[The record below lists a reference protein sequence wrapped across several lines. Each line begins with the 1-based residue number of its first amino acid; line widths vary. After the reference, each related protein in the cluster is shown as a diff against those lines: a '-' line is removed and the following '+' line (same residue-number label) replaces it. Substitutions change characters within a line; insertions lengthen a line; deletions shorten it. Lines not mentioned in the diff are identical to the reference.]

1 MNKDIRL
8 RFFIPIF
15 VLSGLLFSVGCN
27 APKDQLTAFNRHFE
41 ASDYEAAI
49 VFAEERISRHTK
61 YEMSAEFAEKKNA
74 KLKNPARD
82 DLLWVLQVATV
93 KRISK
98 DYQKSTD
105 CFDKSENMLKYY
117 NEQSTVGDIFGST
130 LVNENVIPYRGEE
143 YDGIMVNTY
152 KALNFMAE
160 GDMDL
165 ARVEFNRALDRQR
178 RAREVFAEEISKL
191 KAELDEKQS
200 TAKYDVKANVEN
212 PQTQELL
219 AQKYPGLY
227 EFEAYPDFVNPFTTY
242 MAGVYFNLVGDH
254 SKAVDLLKESY
265 GMVQDNP
272 YIAEDLSV
280 TENILDGQGRLEN
293 TVWVIFENGLGPVKT
308 EFRLDIPL
316 FIVTRSVRYV
326 GIALPR
332 LEYRNRAYQHLTIE
346 TGDGKS
352 YTTSIVAEMDR
363 VVQTEFSKDFEGILT
378 RAIISAAAKATAQ
391 YLLQQQGDSAGS
403 IMSIAAAGY
412 SFVTNAADVRIWTSL
427 PKEFQVAR
435 FPKPADGKLR
445 ISPPIAAPLIID
457 VPACNNALVYVRI
470 IAAGAEP
477 IYEVM
482 TF

>member
-1 MNKDIRL
+1 MNKDVRC
-8 RFFIPIF
+8 RFFIP
-15 VLSGLLFSVGCN
+15 VLVLLSLLFSAGCN
-27 APKDQLTAFNRHFE
+27 APKDQLIAFNRYFE

-49 VFAEERISRHTK
+49 LFAEKRISKHTK
-61 YEMSAEFAEKKNA
+61 YEMSAEFAEKKIA
-74 KLKNPARD
+74 KRKNPAKD
-82 DLLWVLQVATV
+82 DLLWALQAATAE
-93 KRISK
+93 RAAK
-98 DYQKSTD
+98 DYQKSIYY
-105 CFDKSENMLKYY
+105 FDKSEDMLKYY
-117 NEQSTVGDIFGST
+117 DEQFAAGDIFGST

-152 KALNFMAE
+152 KALNFMAK

-178 RAREVFAEEISKL
+178 RAREKFAEEIRKL
-191 KAELDEKQS
+191 KDELNKKQQQEK
-200 TAKYDVKANVEN
+200 YNVKANVEN
-212 PQTQELL
+212 PQTRQLL
-219 AQKYPGLY
+219 TAKYPTLY

-254 SKAVDLLKESY
+254 SKAIDLLKESY
-265 GMVQDNP
+265 GMVKDNP
-272 YIAEDLSV
+272 YIAEDMSV
-280 TENILDGQGRLEN
+280 TEDILDGKGNLEN

-346 TGDGKS
+346 TSEPKS

-363 VVQTEFSKDFEGILT
+363 VVQTEFSKDFKGILT

-391 YLLQQQGDSAGS
+391 YLLEQQGDTAGS
-403 IMSIAAAGY
+403 LGAIATAAY
-412 SFVTNAADVRIWTSL
+412 SFVTNAADIRMWTSL

-445 ISPPIAAPLIID
+445 ILAPVAAPLIID
-457 VPACNNALVYVRI
+457 IPACNNALVYVRI